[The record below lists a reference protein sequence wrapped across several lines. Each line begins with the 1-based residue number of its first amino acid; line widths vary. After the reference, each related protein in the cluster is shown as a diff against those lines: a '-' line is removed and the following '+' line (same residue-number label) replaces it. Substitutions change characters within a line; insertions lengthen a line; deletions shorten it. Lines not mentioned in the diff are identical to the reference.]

1 MEEFTMGTKKEKS
14 VKKEEP
20 KEEGKGQVAI
30 DDVVDVDVK
39 AKKAKTLGDVASVGD
54 AVVWGDEEVYG
65 ENGKEEC

>member
-30 DDVVDVDVK
+30 DGVVEVGVK
-39 AKKAKTLGDVASVGD
+39 AKKAKTLGD
-54 AVVWGDEEVYG
+54 EIVYG